1 MRRDVEFKVE
11 DGTILR
17 GYFHSSQ
24 DSAAP
29 VIVMAHNFSGVKEQ
43 IDPYAAYFADGGFS
57 VLVHDHRGFGGSDG
71 TPRLELDASRQM
83 ADWRDAISFALA
95 QPEVD
100 KTSGVGIWG
109 SSFAGGLAMVVAAHD
124 SRVRC
129 VVSQIPHVSGH
140 RNGREMFN
148 VAQRVRL
155 NERFAADRV
164 ARFSGA
170 EPGRIPVFFVDPDEL
185 CALPPAM
192 SHRYIESA
200 LAQTPS
206 WRNEVTLRSLQNSLE
221 FEPAGWV
228 RYISPKP
235 FLMIVAAND
244 TCTFPNLQLDVFGES
259 KEPKRLVIHPGG
271 HFDTYT
277 DHFALTSGAALDWF
291 KEHLSKIAPARL
303 NCKAARDAGELS
315 QPSDVDRNPS

>member
-192 SHRYIESA
+192 SHRYIEFCPGANA
-200 LAQTPS
+200 LVAQ
-206 WRNEVTLRSLQNSLE
+206 RSDV
-221 FEPAGWV
+221 A
-228 RYISPKP
+228 
-235 FLMIVAAND
+235 IVAKLARIRARWLGAVYFTEAVPD
-244 TCTFPNLQLDVFGES
+244 DRRGKRHLYFSQSPVGRFRKVEGAKATGHTSRGAFRHLYGPLCADERRCS
-259 KEPKRLVIHPGG
+259 RLVQGASVENRSSPTKLQGG
-271 HFDTYT
+271 
-277 DHFALTSGAALDWF
+277 S
-291 KEHLSKIAPARL
+291 R
-303 NCKAARDAGELS
+303 R
-315 QPSDVDRNPS
+315 R